1 MGYQQI
7 LLQARNLLEAEIAE
21 LRQQLEHK
29 EASLKRLRPSFREP
43 HLAERTHIPD
53 AKRSSLFFTPWYR
66 TELGG
71 VPAREVVEAFLQ
83 RRRDVNESTIRST
96 LYQVTHQAQSHAS
109 QSGDTIKHVKVR
121 KQGPL
126 YDVEE
131 ISPEK
136 LTVHR

>member
-29 EASLKRLRPSFREP
+29 EASLKRLQTFFREP
-43 HLAERTHIPD
+43 HLAGERT
-53 AKRSSLFFTPWYR
+53 SLTQEIVTVLYTLVQDR
-66 TELGG
+66 AGG

-96 LYQVTHQAQSHAS
+96 LYQVTRKLSPTQVKV
-109 QSGDTIKHVKVR
+109 GDTIKHVKVR